1 MIKDEK
7 NHPPPKKNKEK
18 RNLTTENIQTGPY
31 CQIYAFWKKEEK
43 KERKN
48 EQPYNFTVDK
58 AQPSYHWCHIWLLL
72 LLFILLWTVSSVPI
86 LSCSSELWTEKHTRR
101 SKRQQYSPE
110 GSKKNKIIKIKKNL
124 CKWSKKHSTFKQ
136 DNQEKRGT
144 RMN

>member
-7 NHPPPKKNKEK
+7 NHQKKKKEK
-18 RNLTTENIQTGPY
+18 
-31 CQIYAFWKKEEK
+31 EK
-43 KERKN
+43 KKLNYWKHSNWALLSDLCFLKKRKN

-72 LLFILLWTVSSVPI
+72 LLFILIWTVSSVPI

-110 GSKKNKIIKIKKNL
+110 GSKKNKIIKIKKIFKKNL